1 MTDEPEAAST
11 QNSDEDPSQAE
22 GSTSRGERRRRPRR
36 RVRRAT
42 PAPPDPRGPLVL
54 LVAAALAIGI
64 AGVGAAWPTPAET
77 AVQPPVIEPVD
88 ASTLVCPEPGGADGA
103 NIRTG
108 IMIVPDIAGQD
119 RPGAASVSY
128 LGAPER
134 PVESTSLTPGAGLNA
149 PGAAV
154 QIDSDTGRTRPLFI
168 QSEGGLAPGLVAGT
182 YDLGLS
188 GPRRGLAMMACPP
201 PSPRWWFVG
210 GGSTA
215 GRTSTLYLV
224 NPESSDAEV
233 DVRIAGPDGIVNT
246 PSVRGLV
253 VPALSRVAVNLSR
266 VAPRLPAAVWQ
277 VQVRTGR
284 VVAALQDVDSEG
296 LVQLGTDWVPPAAEP
311 ATRVIIPGVLGG
323 EGGRQ
328 LIVFAPGDED
338 AEVQVRILAQDGAF
352 SPTEEATVEV
362 AAGTVATVNLAG
374 ALGGAPA
381 TIELLSD
388 QPVVAGIRQRHPGV
402 DATIQDIRTE
412 ISYSTGAQ
420 RISALGAAATLP
432 AVRGTQVNLWVTLPR
447 PEGSAADESGAT
459 DDTGTSVTV
468 RILPFG
474 EGVQAPEPV
483 VISVPYDRA
492 VAVPLERPENAT
504 WFTVVVQPSD
514 KPVYVAQTSLR
525 RGQRGSLISGY
536 PLTPMRT
543 SVSLPSARQS
553 LPLSLPLAP

>member
-1 MTDEPEAAST
+1 MIDEPKTPGT
-11 QNSDEDPSQAE
+11 QNSDENPGQDGDAI
-22 GSTSRGERRRRPRR
+22 SRGERRRRPRR

-54 LVAAALAIGI
+54 LVVAALAVGI
-64 AGVGAAWPTPAET
+64 AGVGAVWPTPAET

-88 ASTLVCPEPGGADGA
+88 TSTLVCPEPGGADGA
-103 NIRTG
+103 NVRTG
-108 IMIVPDIAGQD
+108 VMIVPDIAGQD
-119 RPGAASVSY
+119 RSGAASVTY

-134 PVESTSLTPGAGLNA
+134 PVDATSLTPGAGLNA

-154 QIDSDTGRTRPLFI
+154 QIDADAGRTRPLFI

-201 PSPRWWFVG
+201 PSPRWWFAG

-215 GRTSTLYLV
+215 GRTSILYLV

-284 VVAALQDVDSEG
+284 VVAALQDLDSEG
-296 LVQLGTDWVPPAAEP
+296 LVQLGIDWVPPAAEP

-323 EGGRQ
+323 QGGRQ
-328 LIVFAPGDED
+328 LIIFAPGDTD
-338 AEVQVRILAQDGAF
+338 AEVQVRILAEDGAF
-352 SPTEEATVEV
+352 SPTEESTVEV
-362 AAGTVATVNLAG
+362 TAGTVATVNLAG
-374 ALGGAPA
+374 ALNGAPA

-402 DATIQDIRTE
+402 DATVQDNRTE
-412 ISYSTGAQ
+412 ISYSAGAQ
-420 RISALGAAATLP
+420 RISVLGAAATLP
-432 AVRGTQVNLWVTLPR
+432 AVRGTQVNLWITLPR

-459 DDTGTSVTV
+459 DDTGSSVTV
-468 RILPFG
+468 RVLPFG
-474 EGVQAPEPV
+474 EGVQAPDPV
-483 VISVPYDRA
+483 VVTVPYDRA